1 LELLHRSVVVGETAS
16 DLTVLLVALVV
27 VVVVTLV
34 LVELA
39 LPDKVTAVETA
50 LILAHQIDLLV
61 VAVVQQHLAQLV
73 QA

>member
-1 LELLHRSVVVGETAS
+1 LELLHRSVAVVVTAL

-27 VVVVTLV
+27 AVVVTLV

-61 VAVVQQHLAQLV
+61 EVVAQEHLAQLA